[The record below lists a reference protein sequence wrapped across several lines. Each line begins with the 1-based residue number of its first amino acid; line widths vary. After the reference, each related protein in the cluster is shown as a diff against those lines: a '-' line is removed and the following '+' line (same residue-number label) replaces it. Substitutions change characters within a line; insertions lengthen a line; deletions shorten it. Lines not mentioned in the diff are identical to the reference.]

1 MAKKIKKEELEKLQG
16 IVNKLNQI
24 QSQLGLIEMQKH
36 ELLHAVVEVQNELK
50 NNRAELEKEY
60 GNISINIADGTITEK
75 DKENASDKKD

>member
-36 ELLHAVVEVQNELK
+36 ELLHAVVEVQNDLK

>member
-1 MAKKIKKEELEKLQG
+1 
-16 IVNKLNQI
+16 
-24 QSQLGLIEMQKH
+24 MQKH
-36 ELLHAVVEVQNELK
+36 ELLHAVVEVQNDLK

>member
-1 MAKKIKKEELEKLQG
+1 MEKKIKKEELEKLQG

-36 ELLHAVVEVQNELK
+36 ELLHAVVEVQNDLK

-60 GNISINIADGTITEK
+60 GNVSINIADGTITEK

>member
-1 MAKKIKKEELEKLQG
+1 MEKKIKKEELEKLQG

-36 ELLHAVVEVQNELK
+36 ELLHAVVEVQNDLK

-60 GNISINIADGTITEK
+60 GNVSINITDGTITEK

>member
-36 ELLHAVVEVQNELK
+36 ELLHAVVEVQNDLK

-60 GNISINIADGTITEK
+60 GNVSINIADGTITEK